1 MGFLKKITR
10 PISRVLD
17 KIVPNEIKP
26 ALPFLAA
33 AAPFMAPGLM
43 SLGGNTMLS
52 RALISGGLNLGSQ
65 LAQEGSEGDFDAL
78 SLAMASGIGA
88 LSAPGTQP
96 TTVRGDLR
104 VPSSIGPGNAVAGSI
119 DPGIATETI
128 RTTTLPGFGAER
140 VVSAGTPSAGDYLRS
155 LSDSGGIGDKGLE
168 FLAKGSDKLIG
179 LQEGLAA
186 DGIFS
191 KAGAKALS
199 IPFTQGTM
207 DLSVAENRR
216 FEKQQAIDDALASA
230 EGIAD
235 SAARASAIR
244 NAMTAY
250 GFFTDEEIEDT
261 ISSAGYRAGG
271 RVGLKGG
278 GADFGGI
285 PAAIQNIKEDEEETI
300 TIMTDNGPMEIQKS
314 VYESMPGMFM
324 DTTTSAYGDA
334 GRGRPV
340 PEFADGGIMK
350 AKRGLVNE
358 PGGYAG
364 EMPSIKEIWSKEG
377 EDDPLG
383 TIVKLGL
390 TFRKPIVEIVKAI
403 GVTASVAADLVTGVA
418 KLGYDVTEPIRDVVG
433 DVAGGIY
440 DVGKEM
446 VKGSKDN
453 TRFIQ
458 PLYYLQRFGGDKN
471 LTDDET
477 RLLMQKQSVGRK
489 DDELVR
495 ELENRVF
502 GFDDAG
508 INQRPEDKEVSET
521 IKFKE
526 KYNFA
531 DGGLMNLGGKE
542 MDMRGGGFIPIGKK
556 ERADD
561 VPARLSKNEFVMT
574 ADAVRAAGGGSV
586 NKGAKRMYD
595 LMNNL
600 EARV

>member
-17 KIVPNEIKP
+17 KVIPNEIKP

-128 RTTTLPGFGAER
+128 GTTTLPGFGAER
-140 VVSAGTPSAGDYLRS
+140 VVSAGTPSAGDYLRG

-207 DLSVAENRR
+207 DLAVAENRR
-216 FEKQQAIDDALASA
+216 FNKQQIIDDALSA
-230 EGIAD
+230 LEEGAD

-244 NAMTAY
+244 LAMQQY
-250 GFFTDEEIEDT
+250 GFTEDEITET

-271 RVGLKGG
+271 RVGLSMGGDPDFSGIKGAVKSVDENMR
-278 GADFGGI
+278 ADRAGDFFRLRDE
-285 PAAIQNIKEDEEETI
+285 AIQK
-300 TIMTDNGPMEIQKS
+300 
-314 VYESMPGMFM
+314 
-324 DTTTSAYGDA
+324 GDS
-334 GRGRPV
+334 
-340 PEFADGGIMK
+340 DK
-350 AKRGLVNE
+350 
-358 PGGYAG
+358 
-364 EMPSIKEIWSKEG
+364 IKEIESDFFREFGMVMPKMAKDGGRIGFRDGSSTGSFGLDRYASEMISEGNMLNKDATDFLNKYEGMVEEGKADARFFDLLKEFKTL
-377 EDDPLG
+377 EDRAEKTPDKFTNTKLADEAEGIMSVEDMKYYDKKAEDVDKKLNDLDKRLSDIDTEFTTKGIDASELTRTPDFQEW
-383 TIVKLGL
+383 LGL
-390 TFRKPIVEIVKAI
+390 YMSESGTSRKKALNHPN
-403 GVTASVAADLVTGVA
+403 ADIY
-418 KLGYDVTEPIRDVVG
+418 LGLLGARLKGRDESFYEAV
-433 DVAGGIY
+433 
-440 DVGKEM
+440 
-446 VKGSKDN
+446 
-453 TRFIQ
+453 
-458 PLYYLQRFGGDKN
+458 P
-471 LTDDET
+471 
-477 RLLMQKQSVGRK
+477 RK
-489 DDELVR
+489 
-495 ELENRVF
+495 
-502 GFDDAG
+502 
-508 INQRPEDKEVSET
+508 K
-521 IKFKE
+521 
-526 KYNFA
+526 

-542 MDMRGGGFIPIGKK
+542 MDLRKGGFVPIGKK

-586 NKGAKRMYD
+586 NEGAKRMYD
-595 LMNNL
+595 VMNKL
-600 EARV
+600 EARA

>member
-17 KIVPNEIKP
+17 KVIPNEIKP

-128 RTTTLPGFGAER
+128 GTTTLPGFGAER
-140 VVSAGTPSAGDYLRS
+140 VVSAGTPSAGDYLRG

-207 DLSVAENRR
+207 DLAVAENRR
-216 FEKQQAIDDALASA
+216 FNKQQIIDDALSA
-230 EGIAD
+230 LEEGAD

-244 NAMTAY
+244 LAMQQY
-250 GFFTDEEIEDT
+250 GFTEDEITET

-271 RVGLKGG
+271 RVGLSMGGDPDFSGIKGAVKSVDENMR
-278 GADFGGI
+278 ADRAGDFFRLRDE
-285 PAAIQNIKEDEEETI
+285 AIQKGDSDKIKEI
-300 TIMTDNGPMEIQKS
+300 
-314 VYESMPGMFM
+314 ESDFFREFNTVMPKM
-324 DTTTSAYGDA
+324 AK
-334 GRGRPV
+334 
-340 PEFADGGIMK
+340 DGGI
-350 AKRGLVNE
+350 
-358 PGGYAG
+358 
-364 EMPSIKEIWSKEG
+364 
-377 EDDPLG
+377 
-383 TIVKLGL
+383 
-390 TFRKPIVEIVKAI
+390 
-403 GVTASVAADLVTGVA
+403 
-418 KLGYDVTEPIRDVVG
+418 
-433 DVAGGIY
+433 
-440 DVGKEM
+440 
-446 VKGSKDN
+446 
-453 TRFIQ
+453 
-458 PLYYLQRFGGDKN
+458 
-471 LTDDET
+471 
-477 RLLMQKQSVGRK
+477 
-489 DDELVR
+489 
-495 ELENRVF
+495 
-502 GFDDAG
+502 
-508 INQRPEDKEVSET
+508 
-521 IKFKE
+521 
-526 KYNFA
+526 
-531 DGGLMNLGGKE
+531 MNLGGKE